1 MRSLVLTL
9 VALTCITQL
18 RAQEEPSGYTFY
30 VGPYAAAKGT
40 IKTSVAE
47 GTKTG
52 PAFNIPPDLGV
63 QILAPIPG
71 ASGLRFGV
79 DVGLATYSYDSK
91 PESFANDSNTI
102 REMYQFVNVFPHINL
117 YGLVLGV
124 NLGLPSSASAKNL
137 KGDATSMYGR
147 SFQTGGMNLVVP
159 DDPKDPGYDPSQY
172 LATMVELRIGGN
184 ITLMSNSSGRL
195 CVNILAG
202 YTLNGLFSNG
212 RNYRGAYPFA
222 QFDQTFD
229 ETLNP
234 RMVSLSLGISY
245 GFGITL

>member
-9 VALTCITQL
+9 IALACITQL

-40 IKTSVAE
+40 IKTAVAD

-52 PAFNIPPDLGV
+52 PAFNVPPDLGV

-79 DVGLATYSYDSK
+79 DLGLATYSYESK
-91 PESFANDSNTI
+91 PESNANDSNTI
-102 REMYQFVNVFPHINL
+102 REVYQFINVFPHINL
-117 YGLVLGV
+117 FGLVMGV
-124 NLGLPSSASAKNL
+124 NIGLPTSASAKNL
-137 KGDATSMYGR
+137 RGDVTSVYGKNIT
-147 SFQTGGMNLVVP
+147 TGGMNFTVP

-172 LATMVELRIGGN
+172 LATMVELRVGGN
-184 ITLMSNSSGRL
+184 ITLMSNASSRL
-195 CVNILAG
+195 CVNIMAG
-202 YTLNGLFSNG
+202 YTLNGMFANG
-212 RNYRGAYPFA
+212 RNYLLAYQGGSFGGN
-222 QFDQTFD
+222 FD

-234 RMVSLSLGISY
+234 RVVSFSLGLSY